1 MTEYLPFIERL
12 GLPIALLLVVGVAIW
27 RVARW
32 SGPIVQGVV
41 QKHVEAV
48 DALEKNSAKTADAIE
63 SLSRAVETQGE
74 QTGKMLTRISEGIAV
89 IGRAVSPD
97 STGVRELPSDVR
109 QMREEILRNKQRG
122 HQ

>member
-12 GLPIALLLVVGVAIW
+12 GLPIALLLVVGAAIW

-48 DALEKNSAKTADAIE
+48 DALERNSAKTADAIE

-97 STGVRELPSDVR
+97 STGVRELPADVR
-109 QMREEILRNKQRG
+109 QMREEILRNKRP